1 MTHGL
6 EGRTVLITGA
16 ASGIGRSMV
25 ELFLEA
31 GAHVVGADVNDESL
45 AALKEQFG
53 DVTTVAG
60 DISRPE
66 DCDRIVAA
74 AGERLDVLCNN
85 AGILDRLA
93 LIDEVTD
100 ELWTKVI
107 AVNLTGTFMMARR
120 AVLKMIDQGGGGV
133 IINTAS
139 TAAYGGGR
147 SGPAYG
153 ASKAG
158 VVSLT
163 KNIAVTCAEHG
174 IRCNAILPGGTDT
187 GMAHT
192 AGHPE
197 LALSER
203 GIALLGRLTGK
214 PAPAHPHQIARVAVF
229 LAGDDADRVSGAE
242 VAVDAGVF
250 SY

>member
-1 MTHGL
+1 MSASL
-6 EGRTVLITGA
+6 DGRTVIVTGGA
-16 ASGIGRSMV
+16 RGIGRSMV
-25 ELFLEA
+25 ELFAEA
-31 GAHVVGADVNDESL
+31 GARVVAADVNQDNL
-45 AALKEQFG
+45 DALREEIPG
-53 DVTTVAG
+53 IETVAG
-60 DISRPE
+60 DISSGA
-66 DCDRIVAA
+66 DCDRIIAA

-100 ELWTKVI
+100 DLWHKVI
-107 AVNLTGTFMMARR
+107 GVNLTGTFMMARR
-120 AVLKMIDQGGGGV
+120 GVLKMIEQGSGGV
-133 IINTAS
+133 ITNTAS

-147 SGPAYG
+147 AGPAYS

-163 KNIAVTCAEHG
+163 KNIAVTCAEHN

-187 GMAHT
+187 GMAHS
-192 AGHPE
+192 AGHAE

-214 PAPAHPHQIARVAVF
+214 PAPAHPHQVARVAVF
-229 LAGDDADRVSGAE
+229 LATDDADRVSGAE
-242 VAVDAGVF
+242 IAVDAGVF
-250 SY
+250 AY